1 MGILFNGF
9 VHLGL
14 ILILS
19 LVTLA
24 AAISFAVG
32 PGERKLGILRP
43 LSVATTFFLTGE
55 AFAGVGAAMLHLS
68 ESGATGNEMSKA
80 LAAGL
85 AEATVPAI
93 IGFTFLGMSWL
104 IVAVGLRRQL

>member
-14 ILILS
+14 ILAIS
-19 LVTLA
+19 LITLA
-24 AAISFAVG
+24 TAISFAMR

-43 LSVATTFFLTGE
+43 LSVATPFFLAGN
-55 AFAGVGAAMLHLS
+55 AFAGVGATMLHLS
-68 ESGATGNEMSKA
+68 DSPAVGNEMSKM
-80 LAAGL
+80 LTAGL

-93 IGFTFLGMSWL
+93 IGFTFLGLSWL
-104 IVAVGLRRQL
+104 LVAVGLRRQP